1 MKKIIVSLMV
11 IALCISLSACG
22 EVPIQEAI
30 VGTWEREPHE
40 IEVDVLDWGDL
51 YVDATRVE
59 IYEIY
64 QGGTG
69 KHLIT
74 DTPGTWDVQ
83 TYDCG
88 LTWSIQEDIVN
99 IEFEYFGYDYD
110 YHMRTKGFVYDEEAN
125 TLTSVDGTIVLHRK

>member
-1 MKKIIVSLMV
+1 MV

-40 IEVDVLDWGDL
+40 IKMDIGEWRSF

-74 DTPGTWDVQ
+74 DTSDGGDVQ

-88 LTWSIQEDIVN
+88 LTWSIQDDIVN
-99 IEFEYFGYDYD
+99 IDFEYFGYDYD
-110 YHMRTKGFVYDEEAN
+110 LGNTTKGFVYDKEAN